1 VDRRWEAFHDER
13 SRFKGYEKVEEDME
27 QGVHSSMVNN
37 VLTLEEIA
45 NLAAEGGQPAETL
58 MNVAAL
64 IAKRFRTDVCSAYL
78 LEPDRA
84 NLVLAAT
91 VGLRKEC
98 IGKLRM
104 AVQEGLTGLVAELVR
119 PVAVEQVKNH
129 PRFKYFRDSGE
140 DAYQS
145 FLGVPLIDRGV
156 LQGVL
161 VVQTIVAR
169 VFSEDEVRMLTEAAT
184 QVAPVVSEARTLDRF
199 IAPLQERLW
208 ALARNLWWSW
218 DLNSSSLFLDLDP
231 ARWNELNH
239 NPVALLGEMPL
250 AKLETRAAELM
261 LHSRVNYAYR
271 RMLEYRDADRT
282 WGAKN
287 AGVLRPHPVAYF
299 SAEFGVHES
308 LPVYSGGLGVLAGD
322 HIKSASDLDI
332 PLVGIGLFYGQGY
345 FRQRLDLGGWQR
357 EEYLKTDVN
366 QMAMEAAI
374 GKDGRPVVV
383 EIETRSGRIRAKVWR
398 VKVGRRDLL
407 LLDSDVEGNAPE
419 DRELTSRLYGGD
431 LRIRIRQE
439 LLLGVGGLKALKA
452 LGVSPGVLHL
462 NEGHSAFAVLE
473 AIRMRMEEEGIAF
486 DAAVPRVSREVV
498 FTTHTPVPAGHDRF
512 DGGLVEE
519 HIGPLREALGLSKE
533 TLMGLGRE
541 NAHNS
546 EELFCMTVLALRL
559 SRRANAVSALHAEV
573 SRAMWTGLFRDK
585 LEDDVPIGH
594 ITNGVHVP
602 SWLSP
607 QMFRLYDR
615 HLGTDWHQRSSEAK
629 IWLGIENV
637 DDGELWETHLNLKS
651 QLIEFVRRRAV
662 DQAERRGESRDTLQ
676 RLERVLS
683 PDALTIG
690 FARRF
695 ATYKRANLIL
705 TDIELLASMVNDP
718 NRPVQFVFAGKA
730 HPLDEPGKRVLQQIA
745 ELMRDPKFRDKF
757 VFVEDYDINV
767 GRHFVQGV
775 DVWLNNP
782 RRPLEASGT
791 SGQKVVLNGGLNLS
805 VLDGWWAEA
814 YDGMNGFSIGTGR
827 THSNLSVHDARD
839 GEDLMR
845 TLREEVIPL
854 YYQRDRDGLPRG
866 WIKRM
871 KRTIR
876 TLGWRFNAD
885 RMVMDYTL
893 KCYVP
898 AAGGTSSDMRSSS

>member
-1 VDRRWEAFHDER
+1 MD
-13 SRFKGYEKVEEDME
+13 
-27 QGVHSSMVNN
+27 QGVEVGENY
-37 VLTLEEIA
+37 VLTIAEIR
-45 NLAAEGGQPAETL
+45 NLAVDGAQSAETL
-58 MNVAAL
+58 MNVVAL
-64 IAKRFRTDVCSAYL
+64 IAKRFHTDVCSAYL

-91 VGLRKEC
+91 IGLRRQC
-98 IGKLRM
+98 VGKLRM
-104 AVQEGLTGLVAELVR
+104 EVHEGLTGLVAEQVQ
-119 PVAVEQVKNH
+119 PVAVAQVRNH
-129 PRFKYFRDSGE
+129 PRFKYFKDSGE

-145 FLGVPLIDRGV
+145 FLGVPLIDRGI

-161 VVQTIVAR
+161 VVQTIEAR
-169 VFSEDEVRMLTEAAT
+169 VFSAEEIRMLSEAAA

-199 IAPLQERLW
+199 IAPLHERLW
-208 ALARNLWWSW
+208 ALARNLWCTW
-218 DLNSSSLFLDLDP
+218 DHNSSSVFLDLDP
-231 ARWNELNH
+231 GRWNDLNH
-239 NPVALLGEMPL
+239 NPIALLNEMPL
-250 AKLETRAAELM
+250 AKLESRAGEVM
-261 LHSRVNYAYR
+261 LHSRVNYSYR
-271 RMLEYRDADRT
+271 RMLEYLEADRT
-282 WGAKN
+282 WGTRY

-299 SAEFGVHES
+299 SAEFGLHES

-345 FRQRLDLGGWQR
+345 FRQRLDLHGWQR
-357 EEYLKTDVN
+357 EEYFETDLN
-366 QMAMEAAI
+366 QLPMEVAI

-383 EIETRSGRIRAKVWR
+383 EIETRSGHILAKVWR

-439 LLLGVGGLKALKA
+439 LLLGVGGLRALKA
-452 LGVSPGVLHL
+452 LGISPGVFHL

-473 AIRMRMEEEGIAF
+473 AIRMRMEDEGIGF

-512 DGGLVEE
+512 DARLVEE
-519 HIGPLREALGLSKE
+519 HIGPVREALGLTQDS
-533 TLMGLGRE
+533 LLGLGRE
-541 NAHNS
+541 NPTNGD
-546 EELFCMTVLALRL
+546 EPFCMTVLALRL
-559 SRRANAVSALHAEV
+559 SRRANAVSALHGEV
-573 SRAMWTGLFRDK
+573 SRAMWTGLFRGK
-585 LEDDVPIGH
+585 PEDEVPIGH

-602 SWLSP
+602 SWLAP

-615 HLGTDWHQRSSEAK
+615 HLGTDWLQRGSEPST
-629 IWLGIENV
+629 WTGIENV

-662 DQAERRGESRDTLQ
+662 IQAEFRGESLDVLQ
-676 RLERVLS
+676 RLARVLS

-705 TDIELLASMVNDP
+705 SDIERLAAMVNDP

-730 HPLDEPGKRVLQQIA
+730 HPLDEPGKRLLQQIA
-745 ELMRDPKFRDKF
+745 EMMRDPKFRDRF

-814 YDGMNGFSIGTGR
+814 YDGANGFAIGGGK
-827 THSNLSVHDARD
+827 THSDVRVHDARD
-839 GEDLMR
+839 GEDLLR
-845 TLREEVIPL
+845 TLRDEVIPL

-898 AAGGTSSDMRSSS
+898 AAGGTSSDMRSNS